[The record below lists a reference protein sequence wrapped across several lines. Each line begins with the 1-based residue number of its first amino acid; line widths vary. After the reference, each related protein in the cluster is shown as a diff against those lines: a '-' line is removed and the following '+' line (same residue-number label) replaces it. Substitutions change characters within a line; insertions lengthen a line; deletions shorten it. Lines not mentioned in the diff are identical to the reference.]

1 MSSTLTAR
9 VTSYLLAGA
18 AIALVLSGPAH
29 AASSTESHA
38 DARKDLVSRDRFSDA
53 LPHTL
58 DPSRRLGD
66 ITMNDVAYGT
76 GLVVTTR
83 FLNLQ
88 NTGHQEFHWSIRT
101 SDDDYAWDA
110 SYVINPGQAKGRFTL
125 LDPIGFQPRCGGV
138 TLDRPKRLVTLTIP
152 AACLGAP
159 DWVRVGNGVVFQ
171 AGSREYH
178 DDARLDGA
186 VKDGWKYG
194 PKLVAG

>member
-1 MSSTLTAR
+1 MSPTHPAR
-9 VTSYLLAGA
+9 VASYLLAGA
-18 AIALVLSGPAH
+18 AVALVLTGPAH

-53 LPHTL
+53 PPRKP

-66 ITMNDVAYGT
+66 ITTDEVAYGT
-76 GLVVTTR
+76 DLVVTTR

-101 SDDDYAWDA
+101 SGDDEAWDA

-125 LDPIGFQPRCGGV
+125 LDPIADQPRCGGV
-138 TLDRPKRLVTLTIP
+138 TLDRPERLVTLTIP
-152 AACLGAP
+152 ASCLGAP
-159 DWVRVGNGVVFQ
+159 DWVRVGNGVVFLV
-171 AGSREYH
+171 GSREYH
-178 DDARLDGA
+178 DDARLDGV

-194 PKLVAG
+194 PKLVTS